1 MSDTIKNIL
10 KNFFITDKLKE
21 KIKEDK
27 NSTNFHDFLL
37 ESQLQYQKNKGL
49 YKWFSKDRATYSVQN
64 LFRKV
69 YCFFLYFIS
78 LFTGLIESYGTP
90 DDVKNEMKVSNVA
103 GSACFFAW
111 MVMASMI
118 ATNTM
123 S

>member
-1 MSDTIKNIL
+1 MSDPIKKIL
-10 KNFFITDKLKE
+10 TYFFVTDELKTH
-21 KIKEDK
+21 IKEGATSETLHNFMLKSQKTYQEDK
-27 NSTNFHDFLL
+27 T
-37 ESQLQYQKNKGL
+37 KMG
-49 YKWFSKDRATYSVQN
+49 WFSQKKSEYSKQN
-64 LFRKV
+64 MFRKL

-78 LFTGLIESYGTP
+78 LFTGLVDSFGSP

-118 ATNTM
+118 ATGTM

>member
-1 MSDTIKNIL
+1 MLRSQ
-10 KNFFITDKLKE
+10 KE
-21 KIKEDK
+21 
-27 NSTNFHDFLL
+27 
-37 ESQLQYQKNKGL
+37 YQQNKGII
-49 YKWFSKDRATYSVQN
+49 KWLSSGRAKYSRQN
-64 LFRKV
+64 MYRKV

-78 LFTGLIESYGTP
+78 LFSGLVESFGSP

-118 ATNTM
+118 ATGTM

>member
-1 MSDTIKNIL
+1 M
-10 KNFFITDKLKE
+10 
-21 KIKEDK
+21 
-27 NSTNFHDFLL
+27 
-37 ESQLQYQKNKGL
+37 Y
-49 YKWFSKDRATYSVQN
+49 
-64 LFRKV
+64 RKV

-78 LFTGLIESYGTP
+78 LFSGLVESFGSP

-118 ATNTM
+118 ATGTM